1 MRSTSSFPTT
11 GSPNDPWFTS
21 QGNLTTT
28 GITNV
33 WKYFTTGD
41 STIIVAVIDSGA
53 QWDHE
58 DLVGNKWI
66 STTYPN
72 GGYDYMDTD
81 NDPFPADSALH
92 GTNVAGVI
100 SARTHNS
107 IGLSGVAGGVQNKR
121 GVQIMHLRAGKKGI
135 PSGGGGGS
143 GGGCDEELDPGCI
156 YAPTSGGSPDE
167 YLIDYILNALTF
179 AVNNGANVINMS
191 FGSLNVNTAF
201 KNQIEDI
208 RDNHPNIIMV
218 AAVGNDDGDEILY
231 PARYDGV
238 FAVGALN
245 TAFTARWLDPIYSEF
260 GSNYGDQIDFVA
272 PGQYI
277 STTTLFD
284 TYTNQIS
291 GTSMATPLVSGV
303 VALML
308 SVNPNLSRSSAHYIL
323 KQTADRL
330 GTPEQSDGW
339 NQYFGYGKVNAF
351 KAVDMAQL
359 HTPTITSITGTT
371 FGVPRIEW
379 TPGYLVDAPNY
390 TVYRG
395 PHDPAYYPYM
405 TGMDAIATVNQ
416 NWYEDWET
424 MVDEY
429 LGTDVYYVV
438 RVNGW
443 SGIQSGNSN
452 AVSIKANAP
461 LKVKPGSESTL
472 PEKVGIKLAYP
483 NPFNPSTQLGVELP
497 ESSHVRIEIFDV
509 MGRRVTTVHDQVLSS
524 GSHSLQWNVGS
535 GLASGV
541 YIAQYRITGLASGY
555 PIVFHQKLNL
565 LK

>member
-1 MRSTSSFPTT
+1 MNPLVRVCFVAFLLASLCLDVSAQGRRVVGAEVYHSKNGRWYNSIQDRPADRIEPTRIFVHTVEALSDDQFARLPILRREQLTILNRFDPSTFLVEVPIERDPFSTIDALRKDERIRLAEFSIYMRSTSSFPTT

-107 IGLSGVAGGVQNKR
+107 IGLSGVAWGVQNKR

-245 TAFTARWLDPIYSEF
+245 TAFTARWLEPI
-260 GSNYGDQIDFVA
+260 
-272 PGQYI
+272 
-277 STTTLFD
+277 L
-284 TYTNQIS
+284 
-291 GTSMATPLVSGV
+291 
-303 VALML
+303 
-308 SVNPNLSRSSAHYIL
+308 
-323 KQTADRL
+323 RL
-330 GTPEQSDGW
+330 W
-339 NQYFGYGKVNAF
+339 
-351 KAVDMAQL
+351 
-359 HTPTITSITGTT
+359 
-371 FGVPRIEW
+371 
-379 TPGYLVDAPNY
+379 
-390 TVYRG
+390 
-395 PHDPAYYPYM
+395 
-405 TGMDAIATVNQ
+405 
-416 NWYEDWET
+416 
-424 MVDEY
+424 
-429 LGTDVYYVV
+429 
-438 RVNGW
+438 
-443 SGIQSGNSN
+443 
-452 AVSIKANAP
+452 
-461 LKVKPGSESTL
+461 
-472 PEKVGIKLAYP
+472 
-483 NPFNPSTQLGVELP
+483 
-497 ESSHVRIEIFDV
+497 
-509 MGRRVTTVHDQVLSS
+509 
-524 GSHSLQWNVGS
+524 
-535 GLASGV
+535 
-541 YIAQYRITGLASGY
+541 
-555 PIVFHQKLNL
+555 
-565 LK
+565 